1 MIYVDQ
7 LISETWICQV
17 VAGFL
22 SDNLLSGLHLHLYIP
37 HIANV
42 IGTIMAMIYYHSVEM
57 WNSPRFL
64 LLFMPYW
71 LASTIIEGMKASNLN
86 IRGLSQ
92 VYMRPH
98 LTRTSIVVY
107 CLLCL
112 IELDVLRQLV
122 SAKSCWTVF
131 YVVLSGP
138 GHQEPMQVPEWQ
150 AGPLLHRISSLVM
163 NPCNSHCEKRR
174 VNSIWG
180 L

>member
-1 MIYVDQ
+1 MTHDEGITV
-7 LISETWICQV
+7 QV

-22 SDNLLSGLHLHLYIP
+22 SDNLLSGIHLHLYIP

-42 IGTIMAMIYYHSVEM
+42 IGTVMTMIYYHSVEM

-71 LASTIIEGMKASNLN
+71 LASTVIEGMKASNLN
-86 IRGLSQ
+86 MRGLSH

-98 LTRTSIVVY
+98 LSRTSIVLY

-122 SAKSCWTVF
+122 SWACLPRLSFNWPTFLLLSRIRLGPHRQQGAEAHIVGGLPICR
-131 YVVLSGP
+131 VLL
-138 GHQEPMQVPEWQ
+138 
-150 AGPLLHRISSLVM
+150 PLSQYQICFLII
-163 NPCNSHCEKRR
+163 EAAR
-174 VNSIWG
+174 VW
-180 L
+180 

>member
-1 MIYVDQ
+1 V
-7 LISETWICQV
+7 QV

-42 IGTIMAMIYYHSVEM
+42 VGSVMTMIYYHSVEM

-71 LASTIIEGMKASNLN
+71 LASTVIEGMKASNLN
-86 IRGLSQ
+86 IRGLSHI
-92 VYMRPH
+92 YMRPH

-107 CLLCL
+107 CLLCV

-122 SAKSCWTVF
+122 S
-131 YVVLSGP
+131 
-138 GHQEPMQVPEWQ
+138 
-150 AGPLLHRISSLVM
+150 
-163 NPCNSHCEKRR
+163 
-174 VNSIWG
+174 
-180 L
+180 

>member
-1 MIYVDQ
+1 MQVVAAG
-7 LISETWICQV
+7 LCSGAVENTAVQV

-42 IGTIMAMIYYHSVEM
+42 VGTVMAMIYYHSVEM

-86 IRGLSQ
+86 LRGLSH

-107 CLLCL
+107 CLLCV
-112 IELDVLRQLV
+112 IELDLLRQLV
-122 SAKSCWTVF
+122 RSRHDA
-131 YVVLSGP
+131 LSYCCSGCVAV
-138 GHQEPMQVPEWQ
+138 Q
-150 AGPLLHRISSLVM
+150 
-163 NPCNSHCEKRR
+163 
-174 VNSIWG
+174 
-180 L
+180 